1 MPRQA
6 VGNVIHHLLTDEDLR
21 VRFAL
26 EPNDTM
32 AELICRGFDLAAE
45 EIEIFV
51 RTDPGLWFWSSA
63 LFGHRA
69 H

>member
-1 MPRQA
+1 MPRPV
-6 VGNVIHHLLTDEDLR
+6 VGDVIQHLLTDDDLR

-26 EPNDTM
+26 DPDDTIT
-32 AELICRGFDLAAE
+32 ELICRGFDLATE

-51 RTDPGLWFWSSA
+51 RTDPRLWFWSSA
-63 LFGHRA
+63 LFGHRV